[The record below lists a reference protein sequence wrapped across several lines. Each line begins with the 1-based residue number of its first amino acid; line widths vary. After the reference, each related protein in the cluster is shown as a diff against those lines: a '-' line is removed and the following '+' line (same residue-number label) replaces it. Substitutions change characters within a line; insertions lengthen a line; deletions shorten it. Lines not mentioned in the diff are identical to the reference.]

1 MNSIPKISYE
11 FRWSREFSEAIN
23 PNPDQSSLTLEER
36 ELCYEAVT
44 RITQLIGDKPIHELP
59 DLKPLRDSGNSNLYL
74 YRLLAAARN
83 LNIVLAIDV
92 FDNFDEDDEDQEGI
106 CVFANAGIQ
115 DAMERWAE
123 AQYFDYDPILASP
136 LEEENPNAALER
148 ARREDFQSWTQFL
161 YPRQRYLAEEFW
173 SGPAQI
179 RGSAGTGKTVIGLH
193 YAATL
198 ARRYPGERI
207 LYTTKRSLL
216 NQEFHE
222 RFRQLEPELDSVDFR
237 HLDDLA
243 YDLAVP
249 EGSPER
255 ESKDRIF
262 GNKSRNIDRDE
273 EKTKKFDKNRD
284 DAFDRAY
291 KKTIDGTDLEVLG
304 QHYLKD
310 EIELIIL
317 GNGFR
322 ERDEYTNE
330 RRAGRFPLSDEQL
343 SLVWRLHESCNT
355 ELAKI
360 HDETNIPH
368 TRYADNL
375 LTARDVARARPKGM
389 YRSVIVDE
397 ALDFNLVGM
406 QLIRALVAGKET
418 NSLAK
423 VTDSILILSSVAQQI
438 YAGGYSLA
446 EAGIDIGDR
455 DCLLDTNYRNVG
467 AIHEAAAEVR
477 GTNLVFSPLAN
488 PKDEFDVS
496 TELERNG
503 RKPCF
508 IRVASP
514 DAEIDFISKEI
525 VKLLNNENDRYRES
539 EIAIL
544 ARRDNID
551 DLCKKFESRR
561 EINLSRIASSRAGL
575 ADGVRISR
583 FRYAKGFEFRAV
595 FMPCMAKR
603 HDPISKMEEDNN
615 PSESR
620 PASSVRAA
628 MLKEAKILEQGRLYA
643 AMTRARDRLYLIADS
658 DPIEDIRNARS
669 KFDWQDQTVE

>member
-23 PNPDQSSLTLEER
+23 PKSSLTPEER

-44 RITQLIGDKPIHELP
+44 RITQLIGDKPIRELP
-59 DLKPLRDSGNSNLYL
+59 DLLIPLDDSQDSNLYL
-74 YRLLAAARN
+74 YRPSATSSE

-148 ARREDFQSWTQFL
+148 AREEDFESWTQFL
-161 YPRQRYLAEEFW
+161 HPRQRYLAEEFW

-198 ARRYPGERI
+198 ARRYPEERI

-216 NQEFHE
+216 NKLFHE
-222 RFRQLEPELDSVDFR
+222 RFRMLAPELNSVDFM
-237 HLDDLA
+237 HLDKIA

-255 ESKDRIF
+255 KQKDKIF
-262 GNKSRNIDRDE
+262 SNKE
-273 EKTKKFDKNRD
+273 EEDKFIETRKQ
-284 DAFDRAY
+284 AFNLAY
-291 KKTIDGTDLEVLG
+291 KTVIDGTDLKELKKHELQEEV
-304 QHYLKD
+304 
-310 EIELIIL
+310 ELIIL
-317 GNGFR
+317 GNGFE
-322 ERDEYTNE
+322 ERNEYTNE
-330 RRAGRFPLSDEQL
+330 RRTGRFPLSENHL
-343 SLVWRLHESCNT
+343 SLIWDLHETCKD
-355 ELAKI
+355 ELNRI
-360 HDETNIPH
+360 SDETGIRH

-375 LTARDVARARPKGM
+375 LQARNKMRERSKGK

-406 QLIRALVAGKET
+406 QLIRALVAGKED
-418 NSLAK
+418 NPLK
-423 VTDSILILSSVAQQI
+423 EDSILILSSAAQQI
-438 YAGGYSLA
+438 YPGGYSLA
-446 EAGIDIGDR
+446 EAGIEIDGR
-455 DCLLDTNYRNVG
+455 DCVLYTNYRNAD
-467 AIHEAAAEVR
+467 AIHEAAMAVR
-477 GTNLVFSPLAN
+477 GMDLVSSPLAN
-488 PKDEFDVS
+488 SRNDELDVL
-496 TELERNG
+496 TELKSEE
-503 RKPCF
+503 KPCF
-508 IRVASP
+508 IRVNSF
-514 DAEIDFISKEI
+514 AEELDFIGETI
-525 VKLLNNENDRYRES
+525 AKLLKCAEYKEN

-544 ARRDNID
+544 VRDEKCIE
-551 DLCKKFESRR
+551 KIYEVWKSQQGFK
-561 EINLSRIASSRAGL
+561 LSRVKSYREGL
-575 ADGVRISR
+575 PTGVRIGT
-583 FRYAKGFEFRAV
+583 FEYAKGFEFRAV

-620 PASSVRAA
+620 SVSSVRAS
-628 MLKEAKILEQGRLYA
+628 MLKEAKTLEQGQLFA
-643 AMTRARDRLYLIADS
+643 AMTRARDRLYLTAD
-658 DPIEDIRNARS
+658 DVPNEDILKAQS
-669 KFDWQDQTVE
+669 KFDWQDLTVE